1 MERKLRRRK
10 PMAEINVVP
19 YIDVML
25 VLLII
30 FMVTAPLLMQGVQ
43 VELPQAAA
51 EPVPPNDLEPLIVS
65 VRADGSLYLNL
76 GADQEQAVPLE
87 QLTDRI
93 GKVLSRKPET
103 PVMIWGDQRVPYGD
117 VVALMVALQG
127 AGAASVGMVTEPPGG

>member
-30 FMVTAPLLMQGVQ
+30 FMVTAPLLMQGVE
-43 VELPQAAA
+43 VELPQAPA
-51 EPVPPNDLEPLIVS
+51 EPVSPSDTEPLIVS
-65 VRADGSLYLNL
+65 LRADGTLYLNL
-76 GADQEQAVPLE
+76 GGDQERPVPLAR
-87 QLTDRI
+87 LTDQV
-93 GKVLSRKPET
+93 GKVLARKPET
-103 PVMIWGDQRVPYGD
+103 PVMIWGDQQVPYGD

-127 AGAASVGMVTEPPGG
+127 AGASSVGMVTEPPDS